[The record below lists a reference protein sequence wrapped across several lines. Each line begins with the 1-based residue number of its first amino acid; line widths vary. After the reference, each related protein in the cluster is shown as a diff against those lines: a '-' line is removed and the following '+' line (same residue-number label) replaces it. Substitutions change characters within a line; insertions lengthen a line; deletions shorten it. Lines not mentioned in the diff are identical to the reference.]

1 MTTHIRELE
10 ERLRLAML
18 HSDVPELDAL
28 LDDDLLFVGPE
39 GGVYTKADDLEL
51 YRSGV
56 QKVSQA
62 DWQDIQMRFYG
73 STYITVVAAQLAGT
87 FKGAPFSGLFRYVRT
102 WVQRERGWRVVA
114 GSVSATSG
122 QGHEHAP

>member
-1 MTTHIRELE
+1 MTHPIQALE

-28 LDDDLLFVGPE
+28 IDDDLLFVGPE
-39 GGVYTKADDLEL
+39 GGLYTKADDLEL
-51 YRSGV
+51 HRSGA
-56 QKVSQA
+56 QKISQA
-62 DWQDIQMRFYG
+62 HWHDIKMRSYG
-73 STYITVVAAQLAGT
+73 STCITVVTAQLAGT

-122 QGHEHAP
+122 QDHEGAR